1 MESLNNYYKDMCY
14 NPTETFRTVNCVIH
28 LSPASVLD
36 NSDYQMWMSRF
47 GEAQHI
53 MAGHEMKNIEIPIL
67 KSSATITAR
76 PNYLCP
82 QFFPAPGF
90 WSVQNL
96 RYSASGLQS

>member
-1 MESLNNYYKDMCY
+1 MLGPSVPGPIVLLVDCPTLSHMRQLLSMQSLNNYYKDMCC

-53 MAGHEMKNIEIPIL
+53 MAGHEM
-67 KSSATITAR
+67 
-76 PNYLCP
+76 
-82 QFFPAPGF
+82 
-90 WSVQNL
+90 
-96 RYSASGLQS
+96 